1 MRRNI
6 LPSANVDLAR
16 FVQDHFLSLVIVDRN
31 SAVIHGKTNIAVLD
45 GFMPVE
51 MAVELIINVFGDRAN
66 VLAAAVL
73 EEVRRQ
79 RLAEKAQNKVS
90 T

>member
-1 MRRNI
+1 MPLKKINT
-6 LPSANVDLAR
+6 LDLA
-16 FVQDHFLSLVIVDRN
+16 SYRN
-31 SAVIHGKTNIAVLD
+31 SAVVHGKTNIAVLD
-45 GFMPVE
+45 GSMSIE
-51 MAVELIINVFGDRAN
+51 TAVELIIITFGDRTN